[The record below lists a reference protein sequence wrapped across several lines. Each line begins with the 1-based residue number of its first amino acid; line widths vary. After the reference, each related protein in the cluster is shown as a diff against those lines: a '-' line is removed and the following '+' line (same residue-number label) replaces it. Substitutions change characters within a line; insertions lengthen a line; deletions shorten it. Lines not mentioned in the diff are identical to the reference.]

1 MNKDTSDSEESIHQS
16 KPTSSFGRSAILKIV
31 LSIAGVA
38 LLSWVVI
45 AQGFLSSTE
54 VEVVSAVA
62 QTAKVK
68 SPAGQPEN
76 LGKGEL
82 LFQASGWIEPDPF
95 PIRVTSLYSGV
106 VKEVHI
112 LEGEKVSKEQV
123 IVTMVEEDAQ
133 LELRKA
139 EAEVAQAKAEEGAL
153 VAEIALAEARKQ
165 SAISRLGK
173 EQAVLEDNDDTLRR
187 LEALPAGAVSQQEL
201 TQARL
206 RSKSQESI
214 LQAAQTEIL
223 EQEAN
228 IRKLEE
234 KLKVQQATTA
244 SFAVSLDVASLALER
259 TRVRSPA
266 DGVVLRLLASPGVR
280 MMLHMDKPDSS
291 TAAILYE
298 EGKLQARIDVPLA
311 DAAQIFLGQAVSVTS
326 SLLPNESFEGAVTR
340 ILGEADLQR
349 NTLQV
354 KVSLREPD
362 PRLRPEMLCRAKF
375 FGKPKKIKGKG
386 NQGSLQVFVPKKLR
400 NQNDTAEQTL
410 WVLSADG
417 TSADMRNVRFGE
429 EEKEG
434 FVLVQSGLRPGDR
447 ILVNPP
453 EGLKP
458 GDRVNAKEVP

>member
-1 MNKDTSDSEESIHQS
+1 MNKDTSDSEESIQQS
-16 KPTSSFGRSAILKIV
+16 RSTSSFGRSAIFKIV
-31 LSIAGVA
+31 LGIAGIA
-38 LLSWVVI
+38 ILSW
-45 AQGFLSSTE
+45 ALMTGGFLSSTE

-62 QTAKVK
+62 QLAKTE
-68 SPAGQPEN
+68 SPTTQPET

-95 PIRVTSLYSGV
+95 PLRVTSLYSGV

-112 LEGEKVSKEQV
+112 LEGEKVSKDQV

-133 LELRKA
+133 LELKKA
-139 EAEVAQAKAEEGAL
+139 EAELDQAKAEEGAL
-153 VAEIALAEARKQ
+153 AAEIALAEARKE
-165 SAISRLGK
+165 SAVSRLGK
-173 EQAVLEDNDDTLRR
+173 EQAVLEDTDDTLRR
-187 LEALPAGAVSQQEL
+187 LETLPAGAISQQEL
-201 TQARL
+201 IQARL
-206 RSKSQESI
+206 RSKSQRSI
-214 LQAAQTEIL
+214 LQAAKTEIS

-234 KLKVQQATTA
+234 KLKVQHATTA
-244 SFAVSLDVASLALER
+244 FFAVSLDMASLALER

-266 DGVVLRLLASPGVR
+266 DGVVLRLLASPGLR

-311 DAAQIFLGQAVSVTS
+311 DAAQIYLGQAVSVNS
-326 SLLPNESFEGAVTR
+326 SLLPNESFEGTVTR

-375 FGKPKKIKGKG
+375 FGRPKKIKGKE
-386 NQGSLQVFVPKKLR
+386 NQGSLQVFIPKKLR
-400 NQNDTAEQTL
+400 SLNDTAEQTL

-417 TSADMRNVRFGE
+417 TSADVRNVRFGK

-434 FVLVQSGLRPGDR
+434 FVIVRSGLRPGDR

>member
-1 MNKDTSDSEESIHQS
+1 MNKDMSDSEESIHQS
-16 KPTSSFGRSAILKIV
+16 RSTPSFGRSAIFKIV
-31 LSIAGVA
+31 LGIAGIA
-38 LLSWVVI
+38 GLSWVLI
-45 AQGFLSSTE
+45 TGGFLSNTE
-54 VEVVSAVA
+54 VEVVTAVA
-62 QTAKVK
+62 QLAKAE
-68 SPAGQPEN
+68 SPTNQPEK

-95 PIRVTSLYSGV
+95 PLRVTSLYSGV

-112 LEGEKVSKEQV
+112 LEGEKVSKDQV

-139 EAEVAQAKAEEGAL
+139 ESELAQAKAEEGAL
-153 VAEIALAEARKQ
+153 GAEIALAGARKE
-165 SAISRLGK
+165 SAVSRLGK
-173 EQAVLEDNDDTLRR
+173 EQAVLEDIDDTLRR
-187 LEALPAGAVSQQEL
+187 LETLPVGAVSQQEL
-201 TQARL
+201 IQARL
-206 RSKSQESI
+206 RSKSQGSI
-214 LQAAQTEIL
+214 LQAAKTEIS
-223 EQEAN
+223 EQQAN
-228 IRKLEE
+228 IRMLEE
-234 KLKVQQATTA
+234 KLQVQHAKTA
-244 SFAVSLDVASLALER
+244 FFAVSLDMASLALER

-266 DGVVLRLLASPGVR
+266 DGVVLRLLASPGAR
-280 MMLHMDKPDSS
+280 MMLHMDRPDSS

-326 SLLPNESFEGAVTR
+326 SLLPNESFEGTVTR

-354 KVSLREPD
+354 KVSLQEPD

-375 FGKPKKIKGKG
+375 FGQPKKIKGKD
-386 NQGSLQVFVPKKLR
+386 NQGSLQVFIPKKLR
-400 NQNDTAEQTL
+400 TPNGTAEQTL

-417 TSADMRNVRFGE
+417 TSADVRNVRFGK

-434 FVLVQSGLRPGDR
+434 FVIVQSGLRPGDR